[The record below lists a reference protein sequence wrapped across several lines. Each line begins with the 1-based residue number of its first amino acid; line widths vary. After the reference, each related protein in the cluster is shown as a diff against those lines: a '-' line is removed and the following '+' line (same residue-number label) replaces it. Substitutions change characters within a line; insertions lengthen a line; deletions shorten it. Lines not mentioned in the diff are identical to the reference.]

1 MKQQNNL
8 FKILLA
14 VRKKTG
20 STLLLV
26 KPILVSYNISYSM
39 LAEVCDGLFRLERCD
54 NLVEEWLVLSLILLG
69 EFEFADKHAF
79 VRCVYEI

>member
-1 MKQQNNL
+1 
-8 FKILLA
+8 
-14 VRKKTG
+14 
-20 STLLLV
+20 
-26 KPILVSYNISYSM
+26 M

-69 EFEFADKHAF
+69 ESEFAGKRAF

>member
-26 KPILVSYNISYSM
+26 KPILVSYSM

-69 EFEFADKHAF
+69 EFEFADKHTF

>member
-20 STLLLV
+20 FTLLLV
-26 KPILVSYNISYSM
+26 KPILVSYSM
-39 LAEVCDGLFRLERCD
+39 LAEICDGLFRLERCD

>member
-1 MKQQNNL
+1 
-8 FKILLA
+8 
-14 VRKKTG
+14 
-20 STLLLV
+20 
-26 KPILVSYNISYSM
+26 M

-69 EFEFADKHAF
+69 EFEFAGKHAF

>member
-14 VRKKTG
+14 IRKKTG

-26 KPILVSYNISYSM
+26 KPILVSYSM

-69 EFEFADKHAF
+69 ELEFADKHAF

>member
-26 KPILVSYNISYSM
+26 KPILVSYSM

-69 EFEFADKHAF
+69 EFEFAGKHAF